1 MRQFSSR
8 IADARHSFTRVVGF
22 SHSTT
27 PGFFAEC
34 LGKVLPSMI
43 LARTPALIWLA
54 GSILCARVIFP
65 AATPHA

>member
-1 MRQFSSR
+1 MMMRRFSSR
-8 IADARHSFTRVVGF
+8 IADARRRFTRLVGF

-43 LARTPALIWLA
+43 LASTPALIWLA
-54 GSILCARVIFP
+54 GSILRAPVIFP
-65 AATPHA
+65 AAIR